1 MNESVL
7 SGEQMSTVK
16 TANTFK
22 PELDKITIEEAFN
35 RCGGVGRFQIFSAF
49 INTIANAAAMFF
61 FNAFAFLEVE
71 PMFMC

>member
-1 MNESVL
+1 L
-7 SGEQMSTVK
+7 SGDRLDSDKASRTSEK
-16 TANTFK
+16 EDGDF
-22 PELDKITIEEAFN
+22 DKITVEQAFD

-49 INTIANAAAMFF
+49 MNTIANAAAMFF